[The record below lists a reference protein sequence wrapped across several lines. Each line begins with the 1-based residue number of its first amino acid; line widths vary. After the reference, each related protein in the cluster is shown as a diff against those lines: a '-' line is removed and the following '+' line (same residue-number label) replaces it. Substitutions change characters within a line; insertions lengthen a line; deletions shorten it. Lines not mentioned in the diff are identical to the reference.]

1 MTNLQKVFA
10 VTCLIFLVGCVSAKE
25 HKARLQDIDLLK
37 YDVETLKKE
46 KSDLEKELATTK
58 KEKSDLEKE
67 LATTK
72 KDYEEVSLNFNK
84 LTEDKTELR
93 DLLAEKDL
101 KIRQLDEELDLRD
114 IKIKELEAKIDALYL
129 EKDRVIEESQQEISE
144 LKSTYDDLTSE
155 LHDKI
160 VEGEIEI
167 TQLKDKLTVKMVDK
181 ILFASGSAN
190 VKKDGKKVL
199 SQVAE
204 ILKKVEDR
212 QILVEGHTDN
222 VQISSRLREK
232 FPSNWEL
239 STARATNV
247 VRYLQDA
254 GGIDPTILSAVGY
267 GEYRPVASNET
278 KEGKAK
284 NRRIAIVL
292 IPIEVAK
299 APVEE

>member
-1 MTNLQKVFA
+1 MRHLNVMVIVILLFF
-10 VTCLIFLVGCVSAKE
+10 VTACVSSKE
-25 HKARLQDIDLLK
+25 YKARLQDIDLLK

-46 KSDLEKELATTK
+46 KSDLEKQLA
-58 KEKSDLEKE
+58 S
-67 LATTK
+67 TK
-72 KDYEEVSLNFNK
+72 KDYEEVSLNYNK
-84 LTEDKTELR
+84 LTEDKMELR

-101 KIRQLDEELDLRD
+101 KIRQLGEELNLRD
-114 IKIKELEAKIDALYL
+114 IKIKELEDKIDTLYL
-129 EKDRVIEESQQEISE
+129 EKDKLIEESKQEISE

-160 VEGEIEI
+160 VQGEIEI

-181 ILFASGSAN
+181 ILFDSGSAA
-190 VKKDGKKVL
+190 VKKGGKKVL
-199 SQVAE
+199 SQVAD

-222 VQISSRLREK
+222 VPISSRLRDK

-247 VRYLQDA
+247 VRYLQDE
-254 GGIDPTILSAVGY
+254 GGINPNILSAVGY

-292 IPIEVAK
+292 VPLDLPTKPIE
-299 APVEE
+299 E

>member
-1 MTNLQKVFA
+1 MRHLN
-10 VTCLIFLVGCVSAKE
+10 VTVIVILLFFVSACVSSKE
-25 HKARLQDIDLLK
+25 YKARLQDIDLLK

-46 KSDLEKELATTK
+46 KSDLEKQLA
-58 KEKSDLEKE
+58 S
-67 LATTK
+67 TK
-72 KDYEEVSLNFNK
+72 KDYEEVSLNYNK
-84 LTEDKTELR
+84 LTEDKMELR

-101 KIRQLDEELDLRD
+101 KIRQLGEELNLRD
-114 IKIKELEAKIDALYL
+114 IKIKELEDKIDTLYL
-129 EKDRVIEESQQEISE
+129 EKDKLIEESKQEISE

-160 VEGEIEI
+160 VQGEIEI

-181 ILFASGSAN
+181 ILFDSGSAA
-190 VKKDGKKVL
+190 VKKGGKKVL
-199 SQVAE
+199 SQVAD

-222 VQISSRLREK
+222 VPISSRLRDK

-247 VRYLQDA
+247 VRYLQDE
-254 GGIDPTILSAVGY
+254 GGINPNILSAVGY

-292 IPIEVAK
+292 VPLDLPTKPIE
-299 APVEE
+299 E